1 VFQRMG
7 LNTASVCFTFMGCF
21 ITMSLSYCSA
31 WGRNPQIIG
40 PPVLE
45 QMSLTSVR
53 VSWQGLLE
61 QPECADKIVV
71 KHFKGSERLNYK
83 ISEKMPVSVNSY
95 IVRHL
100 TPHTTYTYQVIA
112 VEDKGKWGVP
122 RIDYNRGPKASFT
135 TTLKNRRDGLEVTVD
150 DLIVGFRRKGS
161 SQDENSTDARNLYV
175 PFYPSWQQP
184 RNKQR
189 GVRVEFL
196 VVVAVVALVLTIV
209 AVSTVYNWSRKR
221 CCKAKSRD
229 FNFSMSM
236 YDDDSD
242 AGVVLRQSLE
252 SEDDDKEVVSTL
264 LTPKT
269 SLPDY
274 TSAVQPDDGAEER
287 RSGVV
292 SLLEDVLSVG
302 EEDQIRRKT
311 LL

>member
-1 VFQRMG
+1 M
-7 LNTASVCFTFMGCF
+7 
-21 ITMSLSYCSA
+21 
-31 WGRNPQIIG
+31 
-40 PPVLE
+40 
-45 QMSLTSVR
+45 
-53 VSWQGLLE
+53 
-61 QPECADKIVV
+61 
-71 KHFKGSERLNYK
+71 
-83 ISEKMPVSVNSY
+83 
-95 IVRHL
+95 
-100 TPHTTYTYQVIA
+100 
-112 VEDKGKWGVP
+112 
-122 RIDYNRGPKASFT
+122 
-135 TTLKNRRDGLEVTVD
+135 TVD

-184 RNKQR
+184 RNKQK

-196 VVVAVVALVLTIV
+196 VVIAVVGLVLTIV

-252 SEDDDKEVVSTL
+252 SEDDDKEAVATL

-274 TSAVQPDDGAEER
+274 TSAVQPDDGKKITMVYIKDSPQHLR
-287 RSGVV
+287 KKMINTGWCMVV
-292 SLLEDVLSVG
+292 YIICLFALNFSFWRACS
-302 EEDQIRRKT
+302 
-311 LL
+311 

>member
-1 VFQRMG
+1 M
-7 LNTASVCFTFMGCF
+7 
-21 ITMSLSYCSA
+21 
-31 WGRNPQIIG
+31 
-40 PPVLE
+40 
-45 QMSLTSVR
+45 
-53 VSWQGLLE
+53 
-61 QPECADKIVV
+61 
-71 KHFKGSERLNYK
+71 
-83 ISEKMPVSVNSY
+83 
-95 IVRHL
+95 
-100 TPHTTYTYQVIA
+100 
-112 VEDKGKWGVP
+112 
-122 RIDYNRGPKASFT
+122 
-135 TTLKNRRDGLEVTVD
+135 TVD

-161 SQDENSTDARNLYV
+161 SQDENSTDARSLYV

-184 RNKQR
+184 RNKQK

-196 VVVAVVALVLTIV
+196 VVIAVVGLVLTIV

-274 TSAVQPDDGAEER
+274 TSAVQPDDGKKIAMVYIKDSPQHLRKKKKKFWVVHACLYYLFVCFKFQFLASMQLREKILCFFEGGWM
-287 RSGVV
+287 GVH
-292 SLLEDVLSVG
+292 
-302 EEDQIRRKT
+302 
-311 LL
+311 